1 MQKKEIIH
9 DRLSIEV
16 DAYLDYL
23 IVEKGLALNT
33 VTGYHFDL
41 TDFCDYLR
49 SKGIGTVQEIE
60 RDQLLAY
67 LYLIQKQQKAVS
79 TISRRLTAIRS
90 FCRYLTGEKIIPAD
104 PSLNLEMPKKVRK
117 YPRFLSQEDI
127 GRLLELPGEKNPLAL
142 RDRALLELLYA
153 TGLRVSE
160 LLSLKPEDI
169 NHDLGYL
176 SCIGKGD
183 KERIVPVGRT
193 ALAAVEKYQRVGRS
207 RLGKASPYLFLNNRG
222 GPLTRQGFWKIIRAY
237 GKVLGMELTPHT
249 LRHSVATHLL
259 ENGADLRVVQ
269 EILGHADV
277 STTQIYTHL
286 TKEKLRRV
294 YDEYH
299 PRARK

>member
-1 MQKKEIIH
+1 MKKNEPIF
-9 DRLSIEV
+9 DQLSIEV

-23 IVEKGLALNT
+23 MVEKGLAGNT
-33 VTGYHFDL
+33 VTSYRFDL
-41 TDFCDYLR
+41 ADFCGYLR
-49 SKGIGTVQEIE
+49 GKGITAVQEIE
-60 RDQLLAY
+60 RDHLLDY
-67 LYLIQKQQKAVS
+67 LYRIRKQQKAVS
-79 TISRRLTAIRS
+79 TISRRLTAVRS
-90 FCRYLTGEKIIPAD
+90 FCRYLTVEKIIPAD
-104 PSLNLEMPKKVRK
+104 PGLNLEMPKKVHK

-127 GRLLELPGEKNPLAL
+127 GRLLELPGERSPLDL

-160 LLSLKPEDI
+160 LLSLRPEDI

-193 ALAAVEKYQRVGRS
+193 ALAAVEKYQREGRS
-207 RLGKASPYLFLNNRG
+207 RLRKGSPYLFLNNRG

-237 GKVLGMELTPHT
+237 GKALGVELTPHT

-277 STTQIYTHL
+277 STTQVYTHL